1 MGRREVAPVAGP
13 AAASS
18 QGNEKAGEASDAGVD
33 WVEKLR
39 DECEPEQHWQ
49 YRREF
54 LIRNAEGLP
63 VDGKDDADRAEL
75 RRLVSFSRVWANHV
89 FLGCR
94 YSPQVME
101 KVMDMAVGITVTNAP
116 THTLRDELVAKK
128 VLARSKLLVLTSHLK
143 LIMKS
148 PRRQS

>member
-1 MGRREVAPVAGP
+1 EAVERNRFLLSVPRKDD
-13 AAASS
+13 AA
-18 QGNEKAGEASDAGVD
+18 VD

-54 LIRNAEGLP
+54 LIRNAEGLS
-63 VDGKDDADRAEL
+63 VSGKDDADRAEL

-116 THTLRDELVAKK
+116 THTLRDELVAKVK
-128 VLARSKLLVLTSHLK
+128 RGISS
-143 LIMKS
+143 S
-148 PRRQS
+148 NG